1 MRRLFILLV
10 FGLSFNALWGQ
21 EDTSKS
27 VELEGPTK
35 NSSMPKL
42 NPVFKSKSNPFTYKK
57 EFDLNISAAKK
68 NPVKM
73 LPDNN
78 LVQAGAYFKFDPK
91 IGPKED
97 KDSKEYFGDM
107 FLGDIKTNAKFVG
120 VVCRDHQIVDGDR
133 VMIYHNGKVVHNN
146 FYLTGGFKGVNIDLE
161 KGFNTIVFQALNQGA
176 TGPNTAQVG
185 VYDEKGT
192 LLKEG
197 IWTLSTGSK
206 GTLIVVRE

>member
-1 MRRLFILLV
+1 MRRLFIFLA
-10 FGLSFNALWGQ
+10 FILSSSILWGQ

-27 VELEGPTK
+27 VEIEGPV
-35 NSSMPKL
+35 NSPNMPKL
-42 NPVFKSKSNPFTYKK
+42 NPVFKSKASPFTYKK
-57 EFDLNISAAKK
+57 DFDFNISKTKK

-73 LPDNN
+73 LPDNK
-78 LVQAGAYFKFDPK
+78 LVQAGAFFKFDPK

-97 KDSKEYFGDM
+97 KDSQEYFGDM
-107 FLGDIKTNAKFVG
+107 FLGDIKTHAKFVG

-133 VMIYHNGKVVHNN
+133 VMIYHNGKVIHNN

-161 KGFNTIVFQALNQGA
+161 KGFNTIVFQALNQGS

-185 VYDEKGT
+185 VYDEKGN